1 MNTLRL
7 ALLSLAALVAIILG
21 WTFLHNAPREPDSS
35 ARTDGRR
42 ASPQEVAA
50 MRRAIERTVAG
61 EPDYAGFF
69 DELKAAF
76 PAEYE
81 AFIARAAEASAEAGE
96 GANAD
101 ALMIDAARGLRR
113 SHGILAASADGP
125 ALDHYFDAKLAF
137 LRALAGADKA
147 LCVDFLSGGN
157 GDFVAFSRD
166 HRPLFAAMAA
176 AGLDAINDGRA
187 KRIKRAAPTD
197 EDFHTLENALRAQGL
212 SNAAIEALLD
222 GKATIPPLE
231 DGEMCQ
237 AGEVYLQTLA
247 ALPDAARRR
256 IYGFAVQLAVRS

>member
-21 WTFLHNAPREPDSS
+21 WTFLHEASRGPDSI
-35 ARTDGRR
+35 ARTDGRK

-61 EPDYAGFF
+61 TSDYAGFF
-69 DELKAAF
+69 DQLKAAF

-81 AFIARAAEASAEAGE
+81 AFVTRVAGRFAEAGE
-96 GANAD
+96 SANAD
-101 ALMIDAARGLRR
+101 ALMIEAARGLRR

-125 ALDHYFDAKLAF
+125 ALDHYFDAKLAV
-137 LRALAGADKA
+137 LHALAGADKA
-147 LCVDFLSGGN
+147 LCVDFLNGGN

-187 KRIKRAAPTD
+187 KRMKREAPTD
-197 EDFHTLENALRAQGL
+197 EDFRTLENALRAQGL

-222 GKATIPPLE
+222 GKATDAPL
-231 DGEMCQ
+231 DDREMCQ
-237 AGEVYLQTLA
+237 AGEIYLQTLA

-256 IYGFAVQLAVRS
+256 IYGFAVELAVRS